1 MKISANGIAF
11 IKAEELFRS
20 KPYLDAVKVPTIGYG
35 TTRYENGKKV
45 TLNDPAI
52 TEKRA
57 SELLQHQIDKDYAPA
72 VTAALKVPV
81 TQNQFDALTS
91 FAYNVG
97 TSNNGMAGST
107 LIKKVNAK
115 ITDAATIKYWFGVW
129 NKGTINGEK
138 VVLKGLVNRRAR
150 EAALFLKK

>member
-1 MKISANGIAF
+1 MKISTNGISF
-11 IKAEELFRS
+11 IKNEEKFMS

-35 TTRYENGKKV
+35 TTRYENGKAV
-45 TLNDPAI
+45 TLKDPAI

-57 SELLQHQIDKDYAPA
+57 SELLQHQIDRDYAPA
-72 VTAALKVPV
+72 VTKALKVPV

-107 LIKKVNAK
+107 LLKRINAGIKDK
-115 ITDAATIKYWFGVW
+115 ATIEYWFGVW
-129 NKGTINGEK
+129 NKGTINGVK
-138 VVLKGLVNRRAR
+138 VVLDGLVKRRRR
-150 EAALFLKK
+150 EAALFLKP